1 MKKVNKM
8 FHVDGMMGMAP
19 KKKNYDAPR
28 VSLRQVFVEDGLST
42 SQFSNHAGMTEQMN
56 VVNWN

>member
-1 MKKVNKM
+1 MKKVNQM
-8 FHVDGMMGMAP
+8 LREHGVMGMTP

-28 VSLRQVFVEDGLST
+28 VSLRQVFVEDGFGT
-42 SQFSNHAGMTEQMN
+42 SQFNNHAGMTEQMN